1 MKGLIAFQ
9 FLSLLK
15 IIRVRNTVTLKQELD
30 EVHLVSK
37 P

>member
-15 IIRVRNTVTLKQELD
+15 IIRVRNTVTPKQELD